1 MTTLTFDNLKIEKSS
16 NNSYYITID
25 DWVIYLDDSIQGEK
39 IITHW
44 IEDHNISTDKI
55 KNSTLTY

>member
-16 NNSYYITID
+16 NNSYYITLD
-25 DWVIYLDDSIQGEK
+25 DWTIYIDDSILGEK

-44 IEDHNISTDKI
+44 VEGLTSCE
-55 KNSTLTY
+55 NSVITY